1 MGLNLEID
9 TLLAQ
14 QKEAFET
21 IKTLMT
27 QISLQNE
34 KIRACIQ
41 ESRKKE
47 NEIVQSEL
55 MVKQV

>member
-1 MGLNLEID
+1 MEID